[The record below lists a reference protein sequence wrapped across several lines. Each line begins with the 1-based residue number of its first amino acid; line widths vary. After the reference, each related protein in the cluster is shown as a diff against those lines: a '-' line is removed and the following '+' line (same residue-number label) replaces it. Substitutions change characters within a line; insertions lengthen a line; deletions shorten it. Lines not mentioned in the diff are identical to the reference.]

1 MSRPAPAIARD
12 LLLSPVEP
20 AGAVEQVVRR
30 IGEAIGAGLLAPGE
44 RLPGQIELAE
54 TLGVAR
60 MTLRQALAVLEDAGL
75 LEIRRGRT
83 GGAFVAADPPPPALD
98 PPTAEQLRAL
108 TDWRRAVSGEAAA
121 LAAARR
127 TAGELDLL
135 RAAARAAEEAVGE
148 ATAFRRA
155 DARFHVLV
163 AELGRSARLVA
174 AEAQLQVELGEVLAH
189 HAGAGAGAARVTGR
203 ARADRRGDRRPGPRR
218 RPRGDD
224 PPRRGDARLGPRARA
239 RAAGAG
245 PLAASCAPVRRQGA
259 HLHAS
264 GGMFWLSRNRL
275 SGS

>member
-127 TAGELDLL
+127 TAGELELL
-135 RAAARAAEEAVGE
+135 RAAARAAEETVGE

-174 AEAQLQVELGEVLAH
+174 AEAQLQVELGEVLAL
-189 HAGAGAGAARVTGR
+189 T
-203 ARADRRGDRRPGPRR
+203 PGP
-218 RPRGDD
+218 
-224 PPRRGDARLGPRARA
+224 ARA
-239 RAAGAG
+239 RRVSQAGHGPIVAAIAG
-245 PLAASCAPVRRQGA
+245 GDPDAARAATIRHVEATHDWVRGLARGLRR
-259 HLHAS
+259 
-264 GGMFWLSRNRL
+264 R
-275 SGS
+275 GS

>member
-1 MSRPAPAIARD
+1 MSRLAPATARD

-75 LEIRRGRT
+75 LEVRRGRT

-98 PPTAEQLRAL
+98 PPTAEKLRAL
-108 TDWRRAVSGEAAA
+108 TDWRRAISGEAAA

-127 TAGELDLL
+127 TARELEAL
-135 RAAARAAEEAVGE
+135 RAAMHIVEQAAGGAAG
-148 ATAFRRA
+148 FRRA

-163 AELGRSARLVA
+163 AELSRSRRLVA
-174 AEAQLQVELGEVLAH
+174 AEAHLQVELGEVLAITPGPARARRVSQ
-189 HAGAGAGAARVTGR
+189 AGHEPIVAAIADADPDAARAATIRHVEATHDWVRGL
-203 ARADRRGDRRPGPRR
+203 ARGLRR
-218 RPRGDD
+218 RPRG
-224 PPRRGDARLGPRARA
+224 RA
-239 RAAGAG
+239 
-245 PLAASCAPVRRQGA
+245 
-259 HLHAS
+259 
-264 GGMFWLSRNRL
+264 
-275 SGS
+275 

>member
-1 MSRPAPAIARD
+1 VSSPIPSSARD

-44 RLPGQIELAE
+44 RLPGQVELAG

-108 TDWRRAVSGEAAA
+108 TDWRRAISGEAAA
-121 LAAARR
+121 LAALRR
-127 TAGELDLL
+127 TDAELAGLREAMRAVQDAAGE
-135 RAAARAAEEAVGE
+135 AP
-148 ATAFRRA
+148 AFRRA

-163 AELGRSARLVA
+163 AELARSRRLVA
-174 AEAQLQVELGEVLAH
+174 AEANLQVELGDVLAL
-189 HAGAGAGAARVTGR
+189 T
-203 ARADRRGDRRPGPRR
+203 PGP
-218 RPRGDD
+218 
-224 PPRRGDARLGPRARA
+224 ARA
-239 RAAGAG
+239 RSVSQAGHEPIVAAIAAGDADAAHAATVRHVEATHDWVVG
-245 PLAASCAPVRRQGA
+245 LARGLTHER
-259 HLHAS
+259 
-264 GGMFWLSRNRL
+264 
-275 SGS
+275 

>member
-1 MSRPAPAIARD
+1 MSRLAPATARD

-75 LEIRRGRT
+75 LEVRRGRT

-98 PPTAEQLRAL
+98 PPTAEKLRAL
-108 TDWRRAVSGEAAA
+108 TDWRRAISGEAAA

-127 TAGELDLL
+127 TARELEAL
-135 RAAARAAEEAVGE
+135 RAAMHIVEQAAGGAAG
-148 ATAFRRA
+148 FRRA

-163 AELGRSARLVA
+163 AELSRSRRLVA
-174 AEAQLQVELGEVLAH
+174 AEANLQVELGEVLAITPGPARARRVSQ
-189 HAGAGAGAARVTGR
+189 AGHEPIVAAIADADPEAARAATIRHVEATHDWVRGL
-203 ARADRRGDRRPGPRR
+203 ARGLRR
-218 RPRGDD
+218 RPRG
-224 PPRRGDARLGPRARA
+224 RA
-239 RAAGAG
+239 
-245 PLAASCAPVRRQGA
+245 
-259 HLHAS
+259 
-264 GGMFWLSRNRL
+264 
-275 SGS
+275 

>member
-12 LLLSPVEP
+12 LLLSRVEP

-83 GGAFVAADPPPPALD
+83 GGAFVAPDPPPPALD
-98 PPTAEQLRAL
+98 PPTAKQLRVL

-121 LAAARR
+121 LAAARH
-127 TAGELDLL
+127 TNSELEAL
-135 RAAARAAEEAVGE
+135 RAAQRAVEA
-148 ATAFRRA
+148 AALDAAAFRRA

-163 AELGRSARLVA
+163 AEIA
-174 AEAQLQVELGEVLAH
+174 
-189 HAGAGAGAARVTGR
+189 
-203 ARADRRGDRRPGPRR
+203 
-218 RPRGDD
+218 
-224 PPRRGDARLGPRARA
+224 
-239 RAAGAG
+239 
-245 PLAASCAPVRRQGA
+245 
-259 HLHAS
+259 
-264 GGMFWLSRNRL
+264 
-275 SGS
+275 